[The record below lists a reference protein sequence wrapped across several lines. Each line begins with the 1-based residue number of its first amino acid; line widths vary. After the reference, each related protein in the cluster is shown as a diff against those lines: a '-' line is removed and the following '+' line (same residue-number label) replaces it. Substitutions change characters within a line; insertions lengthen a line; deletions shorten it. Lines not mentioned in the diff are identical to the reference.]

1 MTGYTPPG
9 VTIEEVVVPN
19 AAGVTGVPLQI
30 GVIGVAD
37 RTRTVT
43 NLQLQRG
50 LVEDETLTLVAPTG
64 TGDSLTFA
72 GGLVT
77 LLDAGAVFG
86 ATRVGAQISISGA
99 TNPANNGTFTI
110 VEVVSA
116 TSVIFANAAGV
127 TETSAFTWQ
136 VVPNAVLVNRGNR
149 RLQDS
154 DYLRNGAPIPDQ
166 YLRYVP
172 GIIIGNAAGPY
183 NLQLAVES
191 GAGAGSVSAPVSQV
205 QTLTDAGASFT
216 AALVGALVVVSGS
229 ATPGNNGTFRITSVP
244 SATTLTYVNA
254 AGAADAGAG
263 FTYSVNGTA
272 LALTIDGIA
281 PVTLR
286 LQHTSGTGV
295 AAGTVQILGREIRVA
310 TTYGTPTA
318 ATRGEIATA
327 INTALAGASSLGF
340 GAAYS
345 AFAYAATAGLILR
358 SPSTTPT
365 SDIEVGTAIANDGA
379 VLLLGAAGA
388 DNRLARTVIQVARSV
403 YSTTAVYLASYVS
416 VSTDSDATG
425 FTGVTELSSV
435 GSQPSA
441 DNFTVGVDCLLSG
454 NSIAWGGPSA
464 PPDTPAVF
472 AGAVLGS
479 STVDVSVNNTFSMT
493 INGTT
498 VSVQVSALASPPLN
512 YRTFTPATASLA
524 DIVANINA
532 VLAAQLG
539 PSFRAVASVPSGV
552 NQIVLTSPT
561 EGESASITVSASA
574 TATALFGAL
583 VLPLTVTGAGRR
595 PTVASVYYATFT
607 ITRPANEYNA
617 QKRFFSV
624 EAARADL
631 GPTSASNTLML
642 AVEIAFLQR
651 PPSVVVVQVDDTSL
665 PGSPTRAEFAAAMNA
680 TLKTDVITD
689 LVVLSTSLAVQT
701 DFRALLETANSS
713 TTKRYRR
720 GWFGMARSTPVGS
733 RDDAGSYVY
742 MATRTLA
749 FAPTSPAR
757 GRAILVAPPQLTGVS
772 YSYVDGVSG
781 ESIPVNLDSTYLAV
795 AWAALRSSLTNPALS
810 LARRTVAGF
819 NLDDI
824 NDALVWTQTESN
836 LLASQGTFVTS
847 FDAGLFRVL
856 DPVTTEAGGAGAP
869 AFKYESTSTQK
880 DNITRKVELAL
891 DASLVGIVPVS
902 PADFLLDIKI
912 VIASVLNAEISS
924 GTIGPYTD
932 RNGVTRALNISEDIQ
947 TSRDPNDP
955 TQFLFDYWYNLRYP
969 ALRLSGRYSVDN
981 PFFQG

>member
-19 AAGVTGVPLQI
+19 AAGVTGVPLQV

-37 RTRTVT
+37 RTRTIT

-50 LVEDETLTLVAPTG
+50 LVDDEALTLVAPTG
-64 TGDSLTFA
+64 TGDSLTFS

-77 LLDAGAVFG
+77 LLDAGGVFG

-110 VEVVSA
+110 VEVVSG
-116 TSVIFANAAGV
+116 TSVIYSNPAGV

-136 VVPNAVLVNRGNR
+136 VVPHALLVNRGNR

-154 DYLRNGAPIPDQ
+154 DFLRNGGPIPDQ
-166 YLRYVP
+166 YLRYLP
-172 GIIIGNAAGPY
+172 GIVIGTAAGPY
-183 NLQLAVES
+183 NLQLATEV
-191 GAGAGSVSAPVSQV
+191 GASTLSAPVSTV
-205 QTLTDAGASFT
+205 QTLTDPGAAFT
-216 AALVGALVVVSGS
+216 ANLVGALLVITGS
-229 ATPGNNGTFRITSVP
+229 ATPANNGTFRITSVP

-263 FTYSVNGTA
+263 VAYTVSGTA
-272 LALTIDGIA
+272 LALAIDGVA

-286 LQHTSGTGV
+286 LQHTNGTGI
-295 AAGTVQILGREIRVA
+295 AAGTVQIVGREIRVA
-310 TTYGTPTA
+310 TTYALPTA
-318 ATRGEIATA
+318 ATRGEIAAA

-365 SDIEVGTAIANDGA
+365 SDVQIGTAIGNDGA
-379 VLLLGAAGA
+379 LLLFGVAGV
-388 DNRLARTVIQVARSV
+388 DNRLARTVIQIARAV
-403 YSTTAVYLASYVS
+403 YSVSAVYLGSYVS
-416 VSTDSDATG
+416 VATDSDPTG
-425 FTGVTELSSV
+425 FTGVIELLDV
-435 GSQPSA
+435 GSQPSTN
-441 DNFTVGVDCLLSG
+441 NFTVGVDCLLSG

-479 STVDVSVNNTFSMT
+479 GTVDVSVNNTFAVA
-493 INGTT
+493 IGGVT
-498 VSVQVSALASPPLN
+498 VSVQVSGLPDAPLG

-552 NQIVLTSPT
+552 NQIVLTTPT

-583 VLPLTVTGAGRR
+583 ALPLTVTGSGRR
-595 PTVASVYYATFT
+595 PTVASIYYATFT

-631 GPTSASNTLML
+631 GPTSAANTLML

-651 PPSVVVVQVDDTSL
+651 PPSVVVVQVNDATL
-665 PGSPTRAEFAAAMNA
+665 PGSPTRAEFAAAMDA
-680 TLKTDVITD
+680 TLKTDIITD

-733 RDDAGSYVY
+733 RDEAGSYVY

-772 YSYVDGVSG
+772 YSYVDGLTG
-781 ESIPVNLDSTYLAV
+781 ESVPVNLDSTYLAV
-795 AWAALRSSLTNPALS
+795 AWASLRSALTNPALS

-824 NDALVWTQTESN
+824 NDALVWTQPESN
-836 LLASQGTFVTS
+836 LLASQGVFVTS

-856 DPVTTEAGGAGAP
+856 DPVTTEAGGAGSP
-869 AFKYESTSTQK
+869 QFKYESTSTQK
-880 DNITRKVELAL
+880 DNVTRKVNLAL
-891 DASLVGIVPVS
+891 DASLVGLVPVS

-912 VIASVLNAEISS
+912 VIASVLNAEVSNGS
-924 GTIGPYTD
+924 IGPFTD
-932 RNGVTRALNISEDIQ
+932 RNGATRALNINEDIQ

-969 ALRLSGRYSVDN
+969 ALRLKGQYSVDN